1 MKRSK
6 FTKPPLTA
14 LEKEK
19 KAEEFLN
26 FTPVR
31 EVKVNSTEQKPQ
43 ERVLKKE
50 GVKLFVLR
58 FPKSLAED
66 LAEISAKSGLSMN
79 AICIH
84 LLRSAVK
91 QKLKEVKE

>member
-1 MKRSK
+1 
-6 FTKPPLTA
+6 
-14 LEKEK
+14 
-19 KAEEFLN
+19 
-26 FTPVR
+26 
-31 EVKVNSTEQKPQ
+31 
-43 ERVLKKE
+43 
-50 GVKLFVLR
+50 VLR